1 MDSAIIASF
10 ITLLTPGLT
19 GLLKRLIPYESEKTF
34 KKFLPVIPPLVG
46 ALLGLLGDVLGF
58 QITPELH
65 NAATGLF
72 LGAMGSTGYD
82 AVKAQKKK
90 Q

>member
-1 MDSAIIASF
+1 MDTIISTI
-10 ITLLTPGLT
+10 ITLLTPGIT
-19 GLLKRLIPYESEKTF
+19 GLIKRFIPYGSEKTF

-46 ALLGLLGDVLGF
+46 ALLGLIGDLFGF
-58 QITPELH
+58 QITPELN

-82 AVKAQKKK
+82 AVKAQKKG
-90 Q
+90 